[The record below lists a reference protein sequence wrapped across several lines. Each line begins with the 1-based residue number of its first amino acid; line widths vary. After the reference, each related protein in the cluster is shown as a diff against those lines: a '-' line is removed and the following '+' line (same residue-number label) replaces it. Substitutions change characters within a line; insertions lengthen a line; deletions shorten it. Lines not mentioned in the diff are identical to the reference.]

1 MGVLASVAVVVVVDV
16 SNAPNGF
23 SRLLVYTTSAGF
35 AVVVRVVDVA
45 DLFVSAAG
53 GPNVAVTTS
62 CGVVAYVSSGFDG
75 VVEVAVAVA
84 GVAPCGGGVMYVA
97 TGLCAVLC
105 TVAVAKAGR
114 EDVGPGIVIFGVRG
128 RDLSQ

>member
-45 DLFVSAAG
+45 DLFVSAAV

-84 GVAPCGGGVMYVA
+84 GVAPCGGVMYVA

-114 EDVGPGIVIFGVRG
+114 EDVDPGIVIFGVRG
-128 RDLSQ
+128 CDLSQ